1 MAQVKMSERVP
12 FTCADAW
19 ALISDLSRL
28 GEWLSLHE
36 AWRGEVPA
44 LAPGVQLTG
53 VVKTKGIRNR
63 VTWLVEVY
71 DPPHRISLTGEGVG
85 GTTVALDMAVRPD
98 GDLTVFDFMV
108 DFSHP
113 TLKGPL
119 GSLAARTIKGDLE
132 RSLGRFKKLA

>member
-12 FTCADAW
+12 VSPAEAW
-19 ALISDLSRL
+19 ALVSDLSRL

-36 AWRGEVPA
+36 AWRGDVPD

-53 VVKTKGIRNR
+53 VVKTKGIRNK
-63 VTWLVEVY
+63 VTWTVNDF

-85 GTTVALDMAVRPD
+85 GTKVALDMAVRPD
-98 GDLTVFDFMV
+98 GAVSIFDFMV
-108 DFSHP
+108 EFSHP

-119 GSLAARTIKGDLE
+119 GSLAGRAIKGDLDH
-132 RSLGRFKKLA
+132 SLERFKTLV